1 MRTMHITETG
11 LTAAA
16 EALAFALNERR
27 SCLSDREWRFRL
39 RGYGYDVCQTARGR
53 VLTMVTSGRELGALD
68 A

>member
-1 MRTMHITETG
+1 MSTMHITETG
-11 LTAAA
+11 LAAISD
-16 EALAFALNERR
+16 ALAFALNERR

-39 RGYGYDVCQTARGR
+39 QGYGYDIRQTARGR